1 MKKIVYILAISI
13 MAVMTA
19 CGSGTSNSSAER
31 AVASGEPIELAAGD
45 TLELGDNLAKPVIV
59 DFWAEWCP
67 PCREFAP
74 VFQEVAKMYKGKVM
88 FVSVDV
94 DKCPE
99 IARQYGVA
107 SVPTVLTVSK
117 DGVINRTIG
126 LMTRDE
132 FIASVDAVL

>member
-1 MKKIVYILAISI
+1 MNKLVSLLAIAFMVLMS
-13 MAVMTA
+13 A
-19 CGSGTSNSSAER
+19 CGSRSMSSSAEHS
-31 AVASGEPIELAAGD
+31 VAIGEPIELVPGD
-45 TLELGDNLAKPVIV
+45 TLTLGDDLSKPVVV
-59 DFWAEWCP
+59 DFWADWCP

-132 FIASVDAVL
+132 FIAAIDAVL